1 MKLVTAAQMRGLEA
15 AAIAAGSSEAQL
27 MEEAGL
33 AVAQEAWMLLGTLE
47 GRRIVVLAG
56 PGNNGG
62 DGLVAARHLY
72 DWGAELLVYLPRG
85 HRVAERLDEV
95 RQREIPIVDGSEDP
109 GLAQLDGI
117 LASADLVIDA
127 LLGIGQTRPLEGGEP
142 IAIALEKLGEARR
155 GFQPPKLVAV
165 DVPTGMDAD
174 SGAIDPRTVTPDM
187 TVTFGLPKV
196 GMYQAPASGHLGRV
210 QVIDIGIPKV
220 AMEAVALELLSTR
233 WARSN
238 LPARPGEGNK
248 GTFGRVLVVGGC
260 SRYLGAVQLAAT
272 AAYRAGAGLV
282 TVACPETIVPAIA
295 PAIAEATWLPQPAA
309 ADGGLSE
316 QAALS
321 LRNTWNEYSAIV
333 FGPGLG
339 NTEATRALT
348 WAALPD
354 LAGATHGAVI
364 DADALNAISALDDG
378 PERVPTRAVLTPH
391 PGEMARLMKMT
402 VADVQGGRLEVAKA
416 CAARFGCVAV
426 LKGAHSVVAA
436 PDGRAALSPFANPL
450 LATAGSGDVLSG
462 MIGGYLAQGLEPFAA
477 ACLGVYLHG
486 AAGEALRAD
495 YGEAGLLAGEIAARL
510 PRVVKDVVAPVMYTA
525 AQP

>member
-1 MKLVTAAQMRGLEA
+1 M
-15 AAIAAGSSEAQL
+15 
-27 MEEAGL
+27 
-33 AVAQEAWMLLGTLE
+33 
-47 GRRIVVLAG
+47 
-56 PGNNGG
+56 
-62 DGLVAARHLY
+62 
-72 DWGAELLVYLPRG
+72 
-85 HRVAERLDEV
+85 
-95 RQREIPIVDGSEDP
+95 
-109 GLAQLDGI
+109 
-117 LASADLVIDA
+117 
-127 LLGIGQTRPLEGGEP
+127 
-142 IAIALEKLGEARR
+142 
-155 GFQPPKLVAV
+155 
-165 DVPTGMDAD
+165 
-174 SGAIDPRTVTPDM
+174 
-187 TVTFGLPKV
+187 
-196 GMYQAPASGHLGRV
+196 
-210 QVIDIGIPKV
+210 
-220 AMEAVALELLSTR
+220 
-233 WARSN
+233 
-238 LPARPGEGNK
+238 
-248 GTFGRVLVVGGC
+248 GGC